1 MKFSVLIPV
10 YNAEK
15 YLQESLSSV
24 LEQTYQNFEI
34 VLVDDGSTDNSGKI
48 CDRYQAEYPSVVK
61 VIHQKNQGQLASR
74 CNAIKAATG
83 DYCVF
88 MDADDLIVKD
98 AFEILNKNLTKSNFP
113 DMLIYSF
120 YYEKQDGSKR
130 KAEKLFDDNSFFDS
144 SNKEELYKMFFT
156 GTGLNNVWTKA
167 VKRSVLT
174 SIDYDFTKFM
184 NLRCSEDKLYSMAV
198 VNDCK
203 TIVLKDTP
211 LYIYRLFEGSV
222 TRKFTVESIEKFKVP
237 VLYQAEKDFRY
248 KWKLPL
254 PEWKN
259 RMDAQWIQTTFY
271 VFDLFYNNVLPK
283 DCAKVLQ
290 YNWCS
295 FLDKE
300 TLANINDNP
309 FLNDT
314 YKKIWSWIIN
324 KKYVSLKFYF
334 WKKKLRKQIK
344 SLKK

>member
-15 YLQESLSSV
+15 YLEESLKSV
-24 LEQTYQNFEI
+24 LEQTYQNLEI

-61 VIHQKNQGQLASR
+61 VIHQENQGQLASR

-98 AFEILNKNLTKSNFP
+98 AFEILNNNLTKFNSP

-120 YYEKQDGSKR
+120 YYEKQDGSKI
-130 KAEKLFDDNSFFDS
+130 KAKKLFDDNSFFDS

-174 SIDYDFTKFM
+174 NIDYDFTKYM
-184 NLRCSEDKLYSMAV
+184 KLRCSEDKLYSMAV
-198 VNDCK
+198 VNDCE
-203 TIVLKDTP
+203 TIVFTDIP

-222 TRKFTVESIEKFKVP
+222 TRKFTVDSIEKFKVP
-237 VLYQAEKDFRY
+237 VLYQAEKAFLY
-248 KWKLPL
+248 NWKLPL

-259 RMDAQWIQTTFY
+259 RLDVQCFHTAFY

-283 DCAKVLQ
+283 DRAKVLQ